1 MSSPCYPFVVTANS
15 RGSNWLAKFLTDV
28 LVLDFTRVLAG
39 PFCTMTLAD
48 LGARVV
54 KIESPEGDEARGMGP
69 FKDGNSLYFASVNRG
84 KQSVVLNLKNPAE
97 RKIAQD
103 LASKADVLVEN
114 FRPGTMQRFGLDYET
129 LSRLN
134 PTLIYSSISG
144 FGQTGPYQDR
154 GAYDVIIQAMSGL
167 MGITGPLE
175 GSPTRVGASIGDMI
189 PALYMLGAIM
199 GALYERTRTG
209 EGCHLDVSMM
219 DSLFAL
225 TENALARY
233 WLTGEDPSPL
243 GNRHP
248 AIAPFSTFATKDD
261 VIVIACGNDALW
273 ARLCAC
279 LGIPEAIKDP
289 RFLNNSLRT
298 ENADALAAYLE
309 SQLTKESTATWLT
322 ILLEAGIPAAKVNRM
337 SDLAEDPQLQARN
350 MVTQVTQDGIG
361 HMLMPGSPIKSNRS
375 NDQVGG
381 SAPRLGAHTY
391 EVLEELVDLDETT
404 LEKIA
409 RPNPSGKSPGIW
421 REDYRTK
428 TNKAESS

>member
-1 MSSPCYPFVVTANS
+1 M
-15 RGSNWLAKFLTDV
+15 AKFLTDV

-69 FKDGNSLYFASVNRG
+69 FKHGHSLYFASVNRG

-97 RKIAQD
+97 RQIAQD
-103 LASKADVLVEN
+103 LAAKADVLVEN
-114 FRPGTMQRFGLDYET
+114 FRPGTMQRFGLDYENT
-129 LSRLN
+129 ARLN
-134 PTLIYSSISG
+134 PTLIYASISG

-154 GAYDVIIQAMSGL
+154 GAYDVIVQAMSGL
-167 MGITGPLE
+167 MGITGPLD
-175 GSPTRVGASIGDMI
+175 GPPTRVGASIGDMV
-189 PALYMLGAIM
+189 PALYMVGAIM
-199 GALYERTRTG
+199 GALYDRTRTG
-209 EGCHLDVSMM
+209 AGCHIDVSMM

-248 AIAPFSTFATKDD
+248 AIAPFSTFATQDD

-273 ARLCAC
+273 ARLCTC
-279 LGIPEAIKDP
+279 LGIPEAITDP
-289 RFLNNSLRT
+289 RFLDNSLRS
-298 ENADALAAYLE
+298 ENAEALATYLE
-309 SQLTKESTATWLT
+309 AQLTKKSTIIWLT

-337 SDLAEDPQLQARN
+337 SDLVEDPQLHARN
-350 MVTQVTQDGIG
+350 MVTQIMQDGIG
-361 HMLMPGSPIKSNRS
+361 HMLMPGSPIKSNLS
-375 NDQVGG
+375 NDQIGG
-381 SAPRLGAHTY
+381 PAPRLGAHTY

-409 RPNPSGKSPGIW
+409 RSNPSGKSPGIW
-421 REDYRTK
+421 REDNRTK